1 MDQQLDIVS
10 FKELLPSLNDI
21 FIKLVEGTPV
31 SRSFETKK
39 DQLEYLTRVQKK
51 TFIVSTLLLPVLY
64 VGLIFG
70 MGFIA
75 EKSRETLSIAVI
87 DSSGYF
93 SAPILEKQNQFDSS
107 STLTLVNDRSE
118 AQLKEKEDGYD
129 GYLIIP
135 ALDWTK
141 GLDSLPLNTYK
152 SYGSATT
159 AAVEAKINRIWSEV
173 LNDSLQIDIG
183 KQMILS
189 QSRIGIKA
197 KNIIDEK
204 SDSDTAEGIGYV
216 AGLLMYFILLV
227 YGSQVM
233 MGVMEEKTNRI
244 AEVIVSSVRPFQMML
259 GKIIGIG
266 AVALTQF
273 LLWIVF
279 ILAAYNIAKEA
290 GTQMG
295 AAEMVG
301 NMQRLFT
308 NVDVPLILFCFGFY
322 FLAGF
327 FFYASLYGAVGSA
340 VNEDIREAQ
349 SLSFPITMLVII
361 SIAMMTASI
370 ANPSSSIAVWGSLI
384 PFSSPIVM
392 MARIPYGVPGT
403 VPWWQLIASMIILVL
418 SFLAMVWVAGK
429 IYRTGILLYGK
440 KVTWAEMLK
449 WIFRKN

>member
-1 MDQQLDIVS
+1 MNKTWI
-10 FKELLPSLNDI
+10 I
-21 FIKLVEGTPV
+21 IK
-31 SRSFETKK
+31 R
-39 DQLEYLTRVQKK
+39 EYLTRVQKK
-51 TFIVSTLLLPVLY
+51 TFIIATLLLPVLY

-70 MGFIA
+70 MGYIA
-75 EKSRETLSIAVI
+75 ENSRETLSIAVI

-93 SAPILEKQNQFDSS
+93 SAPILEKQNRLDSS
-107 STLTLVNDRSE
+107 SLLTLVSGVPYDP
-118 AQLKEKEDGYD
+118 KEDKQFD
-129 GYLIIP
+129 GYLVIP
-135 ALDWTK
+135 ALDWAT
-141 GLDSLPLNTYK
+141 GIDSLPLNTYK

-173 LNDSLQIDIG
+173 VNDSLQIDLG
-183 KQMILS
+183 KQMIQM

-197 KNIIDEK
+197 KNVIDEK

-216 AGLLMYFILLV
+216 AGFLMYFILLV

-273 LLWIVF
+273 LLWIAF
-279 ILAAYNIAKEA
+279 ILVAYNVAKEA

-308 NVDVPLILFCFGFY
+308 KVDVPLILGCFGFY

-349 SLSFPITMLVII
+349 SLSFPITMLVIL

-370 ANPSSSIAVWGSLI
+370 ANPSGPIAVWGSLL

-403 VPWWQLIASMIILVL
+403 VPWWQLLTSMAILIL
-418 SFLAMVWVAGK
+418 SFVTMVWLAGK
-429 IYRTGILLYGK
+429 IYRTGILMYGK
-440 KVTWAEMLK
+440 KITWGEMLK
-449 WIFRKN
+449 WIVRKN